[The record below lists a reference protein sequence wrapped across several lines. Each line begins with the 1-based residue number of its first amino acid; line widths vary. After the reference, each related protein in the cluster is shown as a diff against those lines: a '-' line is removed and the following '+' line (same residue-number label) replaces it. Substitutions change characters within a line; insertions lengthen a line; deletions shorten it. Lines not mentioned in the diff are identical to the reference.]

1 MATQQNEPVVI
12 GTVGS
17 QINLTK
23 DEASILAQLKSV
35 ATGWYP
41 DDEGSANTAVSAAV
55 RYLKTDRS
63 ARNAT
68 IQSVAD
74 DIAEARGA
82 SAFALAE
89 ARGTVVVAVAD
100 GWSENALAQALGV
113 DRMTIRK
120 WRGKRD

>member
-1 MATQQNEPVVI
+1 MAAEQNESVVV

-17 QINLTK
+17 QIDLTK
-23 DEASILAQLKSV
+23 DEVAILVQLKSM
-35 ATGWYP
+35 AAHWYP
-41 DDEGSANTAVSAAV
+41 DDEGSANTAVNAAV

-63 ARNAT
+63 ARGAT
-68 IQSVAD
+68 IESVAE

-82 SAFALAE
+82 SAFALAV
-89 ARGTVVVAVAD
+89 ARGTVVAAVAD
-100 GWSENALAQALGV
+100 GWSENALAQALGL